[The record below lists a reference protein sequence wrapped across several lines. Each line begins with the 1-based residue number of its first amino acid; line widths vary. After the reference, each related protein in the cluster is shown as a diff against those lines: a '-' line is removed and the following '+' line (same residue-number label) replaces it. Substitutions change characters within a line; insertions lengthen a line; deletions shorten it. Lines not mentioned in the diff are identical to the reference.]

1 MRYTEAIKNGNTS
14 ERRTKMVKGHKI
26 RLFPTKEQEKLF
38 YKHIGSCR
46 FIYNWGLETQIRQYQ
61 ETGKKFSSFELI
73 KQLTPLKKQDEYGW
87 LNEVSNASLQTSL
100 RDLDSAYQRFLS
112 KQNKFPKFKSRKKS
126 KLAYP
131 IRSDKIYFQDDKLIF
146 IEKVGKVKYKT
157 NYDVP
162 IGKGVKFLNPRIS
175 LINNK
180 WILSVSFEVENQEVE
195 LADESMGI
203 DLGVKELAIM
213 HMGNEN
219 MMVKNI
225 NKSPT
230 LKRRTKKLKRLQR
243 KVSRKYHINGNWDKS
258 QNILKLEDEI
268 RELQYHISMTRK
280 NYLHQTTRTFVN
292 KYPYRVVMEDLN
304 VLGMMKNKHLSRAIA
319 EENFCEFIRQMK
331 YKCEELGIE
340 FIQVGRWFPSSKTC
354 SCCGSIKKD
363 LKLKDRIYKCPECGL
378 EIDRDINAAIN
389 LSQYVVG

>member
-1 MRYTEAIKNGNTS
+1 
-14 ERRTKMVKGHKI
+14 MVKGHKI

-46 FIYNWGLETQIRQYQ
+46 FIYNWGLATQIKQYQ
-61 ETGKKFSSFELI
+61 ETGKKFSSFDLI
-73 KQLTPLKKQDEYGW
+73 KQLTPLKKQDEYNW
-87 LNEVSNASLQTSL
+87 LNEVSNVSLVNSF
-100 RDLDSAYQRFLS
+100 RDLNSAYQRFFS
-112 KQNKFPKFKSRKKS
+112 KQNKFPKFKSKKKS

-131 IRSDKIYFQDDKLIF
+131 VRYNSLYFTENNTVN

-162 IGKGVKFLNPRIS
+162 IGKSVKFQNPRIS
-175 LINNK
+175 LINGK
-180 WILSVSFEVENQEVE
+180 WILSVAFEIENQEIK
-195 LADESMGI
+195 LTDESMGI

-219 MMVKNI
+219 LMVKNI

-230 LKRRTKKLKRLQR
+230 LRKRMKKLKRLQR
-243 KVSRKYHINGNWDKS
+243 QVSRKYHTNGNWDKT
-258 QNILKLEDEI
+258 QNILKLEAEI

-280 NYLHQTTRTFVN
+280 NHIHQTTRSFVN
-292 KYPYRVVMEDLN
+292 RHPYRIVMEDLN
-304 VLGMMKNKHLSRAIA
+304 VAGMMKNKHLSKAIA
-319 EENFCEFIRQMK
+319 EENFYEFIRQMK

-340 FIQVGRWFPSSKTC
+340 FIQVGKWYPSSKTC
-354 SCCGSIKKD
+354 SCCGSIKRD

-389 LSQYVVG
+389 LSKYVVG